1 MCVHQ
6 GFREDQKPPVSC
18 SVLEIP
24 VYALIDY
31 PLIDYPLTRLPAYP
45 ITRLTLIVFDLDGTL
60 IDSRHDL
67 ADAANA
73 LIVESGGRPLPV
85 EAITSMVG
93 EGAPLLVRRALKA
106 AGVDVDVRSAL
117 ARFLELYDERLL
129 VHTRL
134 YDGTKDALEALAPRA
149 TLAILTNKPQ
159 RPTERIL
166 DGLAIAS
173 FFRWTIGG
181 DTAHGRKPDP
191 AGLDHL
197 MSAAGTAPSDTVMV
211 GDSAIDL
218 RTARAAGTRVCLV
231 RYGFGFRT
239 AVSELAGDELIA
251 DDPSQLATML

>member
-1 MCVHQ
+1 M
-6 GFREDQKPPVSC
+6 
-18 SVLEIP
+18 
-24 VYALIDY
+24 
-31 PLIDYPLTRLPAYP
+31 PLL
-45 ITRLTLIVFDLDGTL
+45 VFDLDGTL

-73 LIVESGGRPLPV
+73 LITESGGQPLAV
-85 EAITSMVG
+85 DAITAMVG

-106 AGVDVDVRSAL
+106 ARLDLDVRTAL

-134 YDGTKDALEALAPRA
+134 YDGTREALEALAPRA

-166 DGLAIAS
+166 EGLAIAP

-191 AGLDHL
+191 AGLHHL
-197 MSAAGTAPSDTVMV
+197 MSSAGTGPIDTVMV

-239 AVSELAGDELIA
+239 AEGELTGDELVA
-251 DDPSQLATML
+251 GHPSEIPTIL